1 MEGKFE
7 EDKINLNEYFSI
19 EISVMTLR
27 KANMKE
33 LLTSPTYTVL
43 KSEVEH

>member
-33 LLTSPTYTVL
+33 LLTSPTDTVL